1 MWNMDNTH
9 KKEHRTMSRQKKNN
23 LIPLITLVGGG
34 LLLIVAAFML
44 ANQTPAVAPTQE
56 AAFVEEVYP
65 EIQRVLIDEAKAA
78 LDSNSAVFVD
88 VRSVEAYQA
97 GHVSGAIN
105 IPIEEL
111 EARLGELDKTQW
123 IITYCT

>member
-1 MWNMDNTH
+1 
-9 KKEHRTMSRQKKNN
+9 MSRQKKNN
-23 LIPLITLVGGG
+23 LIPLVALVGGG

-44 ANQTPAVAPTQE
+44 ANQAPTAAPE
-56 AAFVEEVYP
+56 AAFVKEVYP
-65 EIQRVLIDEAKAA
+65 EIQRVSIEEAKAA

-88 VRSVEAYQA
+88 VRSAEAYQA
-97 GHVSGAIN
+97 SHISGAVN
-105 IPIEEL
+105 IPSEEL